1 MKNLTVVSMPRRR
14 IRQRYEQVEQFERGR
29 IVGLREA
36 GWSYRQIARH
46 LERSDRTVRRCWEQW
61 EHSRT
66 RTRHEGSGRPRM
78 TDVREDRFI
87 VRQARTQP
95 MASLSSIQRHT
106 GALQVS
112 PVSRSTIAR
121 RLAEQGLHSRRP
133 FRRLPLT
140 VRHRR
145 LRLQFCEERQTWTAE
160 EWRRIVFSDESRFC
174 VDTDDRRIRVWRTTG
189 QRTNTNYT
197 IERHNA
203 RIGGILVWGAIS
215 YDSRSPLIVIRGTLT
230 AQRYVEEILQ
240 PHVLPFMLRSEH
252 AFFQQDNAR
261 PHTTQVSHNC
271 LCAVDCGAL
280 MC

>member
-1 MKNLTVVSMPRRR
+1 
-14 IRQRYEQVEQFERGR
+14 
-29 IVGLREA
+29 
-36 GWSYRQIARH
+36 
-46 LERSDRTVRRCWEQW
+46 
-61 EHSRT
+61 
-66 RTRHEGSGRPRM
+66 M

-197 IERHNA
+197 IERHTA

-252 AFFQQDNAR
+252 AFFQQDNAC
-261 PHTTQVSHNC
+261 PHTAQVSHNC
-271 LCAVDCGAL
+271 LRAVDTIPWPARSPDLSPIEHVWDQIGRQLQPSTGLQQLERQLLQLWDNLPQENIRRLYDSMPDRITGCIKARGGATRY
-280 MC
+280 